1 MALSKLLMPSNC
13 YKAINKF
20 KRLVSFFNMR
30 STLSPEELVEDRRL
44 VFRDVIAMLLFGL
57 ERLVVEKPGLLLV
70 KMNNSDKIP

>member
-1 MALSKLLMPSNC
+1 
-13 YKAINKF
+13 
-20 KRLVSFFNMR
+20 MR

>member
-1 MALSKLLMPSNC
+1 MALSKLLMPINC

-30 STLSPEELVEDRRL
+30 STFSPEEFVEDRRL